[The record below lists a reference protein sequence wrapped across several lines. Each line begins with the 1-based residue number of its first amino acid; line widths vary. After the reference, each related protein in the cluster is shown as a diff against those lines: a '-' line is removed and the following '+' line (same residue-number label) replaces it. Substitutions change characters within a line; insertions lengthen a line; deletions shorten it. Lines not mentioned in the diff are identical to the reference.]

1 MLLKRAPAP
10 RRLRTLLR
18 GGGYLALLHP
28 PRRSASKILSLIAK
42 YVSLSEVRRRRSSL
56 IKRGGEKFD
65 YQTLNVVSNRT
76 RQRLRLAS
84 RRILLLRLADC
95 RQLRIKA
102 ERMRMRMRIAGT
114 KDVGTFFIRG
124 SYELQLHDIDASCFT
139 SAN

>member
-1 MLLKRAPAP
+1 
-10 RRLRTLLR
+10 
-18 GGGYLALLHP
+18 
-28 PRRSASKILSLIAK
+28 
-42 YVSLSEVRRRRSSL
+42 LSEVRRRRSSL

-102 ERMRMRMRIAGT
+102 ERMRMRMRMRIAGT

-124 SYELQLHDIDASCFT
+124 SYELQPRDIDASCFT
-139 SAN
+139 LSN